1 MNLEPLLTAPEVA
14 GLFRVSVQTVRVW
27 RLRGRLPGVRLGKG
41 IRFRRR
47 DVENALRTSE
57 SASPAEPDHLCIVHF

>member
-1 MNLEPLLTAPEVA
+1 
-14 GLFRVSVQTVRVW
+14 
-27 RLRGRLPGVRLGKG
+27 VRLGKG